1 MKTDTDDKRYYVVR
15 YTTGTYY
22 KGYGDDRQ
30 TECLE
35 SADKF
40 YLHVALA
47 KAKQLNCNCTVF
59 EYIPPQLGNL
69 VNPKKEILDE
79 LNAIA
84 AQMNGEYDQSVPSQI
99 QHVIELVD
107 KYMQ

>member
-1 MKTDTDDKRYYVVR
+1 MTTDTDNKSYVVR

-22 KGYGDDRQ
+22 AVYGDSRETMNLAD
-30 TECLE
+30 
-35 SADKF
+35 ADKF
-40 YLHVALA
+40 TLHSALE

-59 EYIPPQLGNL
+59 EYIPPQLGNS
-69 VNPKKEILDE
+69 VNPKQEILDE

-84 AQMNGEYDQSVPSQI
+84 SYTDPRVLVGVNRVI
-99 QHVIELVD
+99 QLVK